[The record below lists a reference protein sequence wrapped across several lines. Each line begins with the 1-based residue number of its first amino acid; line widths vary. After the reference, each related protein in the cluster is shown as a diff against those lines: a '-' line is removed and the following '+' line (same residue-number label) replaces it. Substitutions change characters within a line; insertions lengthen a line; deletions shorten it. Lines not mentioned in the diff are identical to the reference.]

1 MLAIVKS
8 KLAKSLLN
16 VRNFVELLLIDTWQ
30 MQLWTNIFQ
39 LGLDKFP
46 ANIYLFKV
54 NNTNTKKKWNIFKVN
69 NENTKATSL
78 TFFLIR
84 NRILAKM

>member
-8 KLAKSLLN
+8 KLAKSLLK

-54 NNTNTKKKWNIFKVN
+54 NNTNTKKKCEIYSK
-69 NENTKATSL
+69 L
-78 TFFLIR
+78 TMKTQKRHRWRSFW
-84 NRILAKM
+84 